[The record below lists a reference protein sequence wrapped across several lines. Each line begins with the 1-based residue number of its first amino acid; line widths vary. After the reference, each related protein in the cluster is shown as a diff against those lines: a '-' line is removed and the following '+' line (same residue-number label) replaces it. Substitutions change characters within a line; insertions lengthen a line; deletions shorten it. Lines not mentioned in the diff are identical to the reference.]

1 MGDLTRKN
9 VPYPSRMELLSVLEG
24 LKELT
29 VAEACEVLKLNA
41 RRYYRWRT
49 EPHPPAVKQ
58 AWNRIT
64 PEEEGAVLTAA
75 GDEALVDLRAS
86 DLMVYG
92 HDSGKF
98 FLSISTIQRVLKR
111 NDLQAPYTV
120 PRRKRPAKPDI
131 RDLMTRPGRIISYDA
146 TEFYLVN
153 RLRVVVIVML
163 DLGSRKFIHFG
174 VRIASFTQK
183 DIMNIWDE
191 ALWKE
196 GIDTSELTALSDRG
210 SQMKGS
216 RTKAHLIG
224 KWNIRLEFAR
234 PYTPDDN
241 AWVEAFIKYLK
252 YHPECPDFFETVQDV
267 MDWVTKFQALYND
280 HPHSS
285 LGYVRPND
293 EHAGR
298 GDVIR
303 ETRRGNQKRA
313 IAKRHTYY
321 KSKKEGVLDYGL
333 TENRGSN
340 EILEPVFVEEPAEN
354 AGIDKIT
361 ASKEAERRDDFRVT
375 SESVLC
381 QNRA

>member
-1 MGDLTRKN
+1 MGDLRRKK
-9 VPYPSRMELLSVLEG
+9 VAYASQRELLGVLDT
-24 LKELT
+24 LRELT
-29 VAEACEVLKLNA
+29 VAEACEVIKLNA

-49 EPHPPAVKQ
+49 RPQPPPAKR
-58 AWNRIT
+58 AWNRIM
-64 PEEEGAVLTAA
+64 PDEETAVLTAA
-75 GDEALVDLRAS
+75 KDEALSDLRAS

-92 HDSGKF
+92 HESGKF
-98 FLSISTIQRVLKR
+98 FLSVSTIQRILRR
-111 NDLQAPYTV
+111 NDLQAPYEV
-120 PRRKRPAKPDI
+120 PRRKRPIKPDI
-131 RDLMTRPGRIISYDA
+131 RELMTSPRRIMSYDA

-153 RLRVVVIVML
+153 RLRIVVIVML

-196 GIDTSELTALSDRG
+196 GINPSELTSLSDRG

-252 YHPECPDFFETVQDV
+252 YHPECPESFETVQDV
-267 MDWVTKFQALYND
+267 FDWVGKFQTLYNN

-293 EHAGR
+293 EHAGL

-303 ETRRGNQKRA
+303 KTRKENLKRA
-313 IAKRHTYY
+313 TVKRHAYY
-321 KSKKEGVLDYGL
+321 KSKKEGVVNYGL
-333 TENRGSN
+333 TKDRGSN
-340 EILEPVFVEEPAEN
+340 EILEPVFAPQRTGITEN
-354 AGIDKIT
+354 GKKT
-361 ASKEAERRDDFRVT
+361 TSKKAERRDDFRVT
-375 SESVLC
+375 SKAVLC
-381 QNRA
+381 QNR

>member
-1 MGDLTRKN
+1 MGDLTRKK
-9 VPYPSRMELLSVLEG
+9 VPHLSRIELLGALES

-41 RRYYRWRT
+41 RRFYRWRARPDAPT
-49 EPHPPAVKQ
+49 VKT
-58 AWNRIT
+58 AWNRIM
-64 PEEEGAVLTAA
+64 PDEEAAVLASA
-75 GDEALVDLRAS
+75 GDEALCDLRAAG
-86 DLMVYG
+86 LMVYG
-92 HDSGKF
+92 HESGKF
-98 FLSISTIQRVLKR
+98 FMSISTVQRILRR
-111 NDLQAPYTV
+111 NALQKPYEA
-120 PRRKRPAKPDI
+120 PRRKRPLKPDI
-131 RDLMTRPGRIISYDA
+131 RGLMTAPRKIISYDA

-183 DIMNIWDE
+183 DIMTVWDE

-241 AWVEAFIKYLK
+241 AWIETFIKYMK
-252 YHPECPDFFETVQDV
+252 YHPECPDSFETVRDV
-267 MDWVTKFQALYND
+267 IDWVAKFQILYND

-285 LGYVRPND
+285 LSYVRPND

-298 GDVIR
+298 GDEIR
-303 ETRRGNQKRA
+303 KVRKENLKVAMQKRWA
-313 IAKRHTYY
+313 YFNSR
-321 KSKKEGVLDYGL
+321 KKEVLDYDMTGD
-333 TENRGSN
+333 RGTG
-340 EILEPVFVEEPAEN
+340 EILEPVFEGQPAEN
-354 AGIDKIT
+354 AGNGKIT
-361 ASKEAERRDDFRVT
+361 ASEKAARRDSFRAN
-375 SESVLC
+375 SEDVLC
-381 QNRA
+381 QNR